1 MKYQAK
7 VFDLEDY
14 KDLRTS
20 NLGIFSDLLG
30 RS

>member
-14 KDLRTS
+14 KDFENFEPWDFL
-20 NLGIFSDLLG
+20 IFAW
-30 RS
+30 